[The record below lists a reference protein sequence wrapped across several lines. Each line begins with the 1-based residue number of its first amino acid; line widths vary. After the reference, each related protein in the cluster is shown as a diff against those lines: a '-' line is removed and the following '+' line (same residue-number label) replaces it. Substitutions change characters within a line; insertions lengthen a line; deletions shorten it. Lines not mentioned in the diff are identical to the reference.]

1 MAFVGTMKT
10 FNVGI
15 VGFGWAAT
23 AHAEAINNTRLGQV
37 GAIYSS
43 RAAELNLAEIQAQYG
58 SGVKLYG
65 NYDEMLADPSINVV
79 DVTSYPSQHREQV
92 VKAAAAGKHMIIEK
106 PLALTLEDCKAMVQA
121 AESAGVETCVCFEC
135 RHSGQFVTTKTLIDE
150 GVLGDVHYGEI
161 DYYHGVG
168 PWYGQY
174 RWNTSKEN
182 GGSSLLSAGCHA
194 LDALLMCMGGDVD
207 AVTSYSTQSKAD
219 IFQAYEYPTTTAT
232 IIRFADGRVG
242 KTASV
247 IDCLQPYYF
256 HTHLVGSKGSLLDN
270 KFYSEQFGMLKKDG
284 WSQLHMS
291 LMDSGDVADH
301 PYQTQFDVF
310 FDSLEKG
317 ERMPLTSIQESFKS
331 FEVIFAADKSA
342 AEGREVK
349 ISELRG

>member
-1 MAFVGTMKT
+1 MKT

-15 VGFGWAAT
+15 AGFGWAAT
-23 AHAEAINNTRLGQV
+23 AHIDAIQNTRLGKV

-43 RAAELNLAEIQAQYG
+43 RAAELDAAALSAQYG
-58 SGVKLYG
+58 SEIKVYG
-65 NYDEMLADPSINVV
+65 SYDEMVADPDLDVI

-92 VKAAAAGKHMIIEK
+92 EKAAAAGKHLIIEK
-106 PLALTLEDCKAMVQA
+106 PLALSLDDCKAMVSA
-121 AESAGVETCVCFEC
+121 TEAAGVETCICFEC
-135 RHSGQFVTTKTLIDE
+135 RHSGQFVTTKALIDD
-150 GVLGDVHYGEI
+150 GVLGEVHYGEI

-174 RWNTSKEN
+174 RWNTTKEN

-194 LDALLMCMGGDVD
+194 LDALLMCMAGEVES
-207 AVTSYSTQSKAD
+207 VMSYSTQSKAD

-232 IIRFADGRVG
+232 IIKFSDGRVG

-256 HTHLVGSKGSLLDN
+256 HTHLVGSNGSLLDD
-270 KFYSEQFGMLKKDG
+270 KFYSNQFGALKKDG

-331 FEVIFAADKSA
+331 FEVIFAADRSS
-342 AEGREVK
+342 AEGREIK
-349 ISELRG
+349 ISELRA

>member
-1 MAFVGTMKT
+1 MKP

-15 VGFGWAAT
+15 VGYGWAAT
-23 AHAEAINNTRLGQV
+23 AHADAIQNTRLGQV

-43 RAAELNLAEIQAQYG
+43 RASELDAAALSAQYG
-58 SGVKLYG
+58 NEVKVYSD
-65 NYDEMLADPSINVV
+65 YDQMLADPSINVI

-92 VKAAAAGKHMIIEK
+92 LKAAAAGKHLIIEK
-106 PLALTLEDCKAMVQA
+106 PLALSLDDCKAMVKA
-121 AESAGVETCVCFEC
+121 TEDAGVETCVCFEC
-135 RHSGQFVTTKTLIDE
+135 RHSGQFVTTKTMIDD
-150 GVLGDVHYGEI
+150 GVFGDVHYGEI

-194 LDALLMCMGGDVD
+194 LDALLMCMGGEVD
-207 AVTSYSTQSKAD
+207 AVTSYATQSKAD
-219 IFQAYEYPTTTAT
+219 IFQKYEYPTTTAT

-256 HTHLVGSKGSLLDN
+256 HTHLVGSKGSMLDD
-270 KFYSEQFGMLKKDG
+270 KFYSSEFGALKKDG
-284 WSQLHMS
+284 WSKLNMS

-310 FDSLEKG
+310 FDSLEKK
-317 ERMPLTSIQESFKS
+317 ERMPLTSIQESFKT
-331 FEVIFAADKSA
+331 FEVIFAADKSVE
-342 AEGREVK
+342 EGREVK
-349 ISELRG
+349 ISELRS